1 MKILHLSDT
10 HIGYS
15 AYRKVDEATGLNQRE
30 VDVYRAFEKIMDRV
44 LEIRPD
50 AVLHSGDLFDSVRPT
65 NRALSFV
72 LEHLVRLDDAGI
84 PLVIISGNH
93 STPRLRET
101 GSVHRVFEHL
111 ENVFPVYK
119 GVAEKVEI
127 SDMMVHALPH
137 TEGETMRAQLEKMV
151 PDKKYRYNVAM
162 MHGGVVGL
170 CVFRMGEFNEQLIH
184 SGYLRSE
191 FDYIALGHYHGF
203 TEVTRNAF
211 YAGSTERF
219 SFAEAGQEKGFILV
233 DLERKDIKFE
243 SVATR
248 PMLDLGPIDATN
260 MGGREL
266 QVQIIDIL
274 ENTEMDGKIVRLRVK
289 NISPSTYQTLDFNRI
304 NDLTSTAL
312 HFERAFEIRPES
324 GSVQWKSTALDS
336 LEHEFVS
343 FLDNYAVNNIDKDVL
358 KTRGLEYL
366 KRGLEESD

>member
-1 MKILHLSDT
+1 MRILHLSDT
-10 HIGYS
+10 HLGYS

-30 VDVYRAFEKIMDRV
+30 VDVYRSFKNIIDRI
-44 LEIRPD
+44 LEIKPD
-50 AVLHSGDLFDSVRPT
+50 AVLHSGDLFDAVRPT
-65 NRALSFV
+65 NRALSFA
-72 LEHLVRLDDAGI
+72 LDQLIRLDNAGI
-84 PLVIISGNH
+84 PVVIISGNH

-101 GSVHRVFEHL
+101 GSVHRLFEHL
-111 ENVFPVYK
+111 ENIFPVYK
-119 GVAEKVEI
+119 GVTEKIEI

-137 TEGETMRAQLEKMV
+137 SEGETMRSQLEKIV
-151 PDKKYRYNVAM
+151 PDKKYSYNVAM

-170 CVFRMGEFNEQLIH
+170 GIFRMGEFNEQLIH

-203 TEVTRNAF
+203 TEVTPNAF

-219 SFAEAGQEKGFILV
+219 SFAEAEQEKGFVLV
-233 DLERKDIKFE
+233 DLERREVKFE

-248 PMLDLGPIDATN
+248 PMLDLGPIDANN
-260 MGGREL
+260 MGGHEL
-266 QVQIIDIL
+266 QTRINELL
-274 ENTEMDGKIVRLRVK
+274 ESADMEGKIVRLRVK
-289 NISPSTYQTLDFNRI
+289 NISPYAYQTLDFNRI
-304 NDLTSTAL
+304 ADLTSTAL

-336 LEHEFVS
+336 LEREFVS
-343 FLDNYAVNNIDKDVL
+343 FLDNYAVNNLDKDVL